1 MATFKFKGLDEY
13 TAQLE
18 SLSNQSD
25 EYIGKA
31 VFEGAKVVADAVKQ
45 SIGEIPVDNTV
56 YKKDGESR
64 TGLKSVQIEGLR
76 DSFGISTLQ
85 EGNND
90 YQNVKI
96 GFSGYNKIKSKR
108 WQNGQPNAMVARSI
122 NSGTSFMRK
131 YAFMDNATRSK
142 KTDCEDAM
150 KNSLE
155 ESIADLTK

>member
-45 SIGEIPVDNTV
+45 SIGDIPVDNTV
-56 YKKDGESR
+56 YKKEGDR
-64 TGLKSVQIEGLR
+64 RQGLKSVQIEGLR
-76 DSFGISTLQ
+76 NTFGISQLQ

-90 YQNVKI
+90 YLNVKL
-96 GFSGYNKIKSKR
+96 GFDGYNKVKTKR
-108 WQNGQPNAMVARSI
+108 WPNGQPNAMVARSI

-131 YAFMDNATRSK
+131 YSFVDGTSRSK
-142 KTDCEDAM
+142 KSDCEDAM
-150 KNSLE
+150 KKSLE
-155 ESIADLTK
+155 ESIAGLTK

>member
-56 YKKDGESR
+56 YKKDGECR
-64 TGLKSVQIEGLR
+64 AGLKSVQIEGLR

-96 GFSGYNKIKSKR
+96 GFNGNNKIKSKR
-108 WQNGQPNAMVARSI
+108 WPNGQPNAMVARSI

-131 YAFMDNATRSK
+131 YSFMDNATRSK

-155 ESIADLTK
+155 ESIAGLTK